1 MNDEQLNMTRSS
13 RTDETA
19 EDIFARIQ
27 RRRALAMNG
36 NNTERGA
43 LRQEGASSETRPTA
57 VAGELL
63 ADIPPECLGVPRK
76 ASSPTARDVAIVPG
90 PTPHELRSEE
100 RRVGKEC
107 RSRWSPYH

>member
-57 VAGELL
+57 GRHPASGRGQGS
-63 ADIPPECLGVPRK
+63 LGP
-76 ASSPTARDVAIVPG
+76 AWCSIAA
-90 PTPHELRSEE
+90 
-100 RRVGKEC
+100 
-107 RSRWSPYH
+107 